1 MKNVKQMGI
10 WMDHSIAFV
19 MELTNDG
26 ITETTVNS
34 EFTHEGKEASL
45 SKSENLMHN
54 KEQHDQLSFYKKLSH
69 TIKDYQEVILFGPTE
84 AKNELL
90 NLMKADHLF
99 NTIKIGVKHA
109 DKMTKSHMRDFI
121 REYFKQT
128 AVL

>member
-26 ITETTVNS
+26 IAESTVKS
-34 EFTHEGKEASL
+34 EFTHEEKESSL

-54 KEQHDQLSFYKKLSH
+54 KEQQELLTFYKKLSH

-84 AKNELL
+84 AKNELF

-109 DKMTKSHMRDFI
+109 DKMTKNHMRDLV
-121 REYFKQT
+121 REYFK
-128 AVL
+128 

>member
-26 ITETTVNS
+26 IVESTVKS
-34 EFTHEGKEASL
+34 EFTHEEKESSL

-54 KEQHDQLSFYKKLSH
+54 KEQQELLTFYKKLSH

-84 AKNELL
+84 AKNELF

-109 DKMTKSHMRDFI
+109 DKMTKNHMRDLV
-121 REYFKQT
+121 REYFK
-128 AVL
+128 

>member
-26 ITETTVNS
+26 IVESTVKS
-34 EFTHEGKEASL
+34 EFTHEEKESSL

-54 KEQHDQLSFYKKLSH
+54 KEQQELLTFYKKLSH

-84 AKNELL
+84 AKNELF

-99 NTIKIGVKHA
+99 NNIKIGVKHA
-109 DKMTKSHMRDFI
+109 DKMTKNHMRDLI
-121 REYFKQT
+121 REYFK
-128 AVL
+128 